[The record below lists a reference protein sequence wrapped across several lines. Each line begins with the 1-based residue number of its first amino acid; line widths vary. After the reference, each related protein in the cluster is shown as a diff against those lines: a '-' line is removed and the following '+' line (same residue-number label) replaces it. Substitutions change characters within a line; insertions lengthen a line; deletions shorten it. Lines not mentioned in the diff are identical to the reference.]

1 MELRQLRYFLA
12 IARCKSFSRAS
23 VELRI
28 AQPALSSQIAALEA
42 ELETQ
47 LFLRHSRGVG
57 LTEAGRALAP
67 KASDIL
73 AMLDGV
79 SAEIRA
85 LGKISAIELKL
96 GLPTTMTG
104 IFSIPLLDIFSETHP
119 EIVLHIVEGMTG
131 HLDKWVEQDDIDV
144 AILYD
149 RSASGRPTFS
159 RLGSERLVLV
169 GRNIG
174 QFGGRNQIQFQ
185 DIANLRLIHTTRA
198 HQLRRM
204 LDNYS
209 LEMKAPLSF
218 AAEIDSLTQIRTLLY
233 STRSYTILPESI
245 VLEWGSTNIDFWPIV
260 GPELRLKYHIVQST
274 KFERHAKSIEVL
286 DIITS
291 VARSLIAEG
300 KWLGAT
306 LEERDESHSKIL
318 LDTRV
323 R

>member
-12 IARCKSFSRAS
+12 IARCRSFSRAS

-47 LFLRHSRGVG
+47 LFLRHSRGVE

-67 KASDIL
+67 KAGEIL
-73 AMLDGV
+73 AMLDEV
-79 SAEIRA
+79 SAGIKA
-85 LGKISAIELKL
+85 LGKVSTIEIKL

-104 IFSIPLLDIFSETHP
+104 IVSIPLMDVFSETHP

-149 RSASGRPTFS
+149 RSAAGRPTFS
-159 RLGSERLVLV
+159 QLGWERLGLI
-169 GRNIG
+169 GRDAG
-174 QFGGRNQIQFQ
+174 QFDGRAGVGFR
-185 DIANLRLIHTTRA
+185 DLASLRLIHTTRA

-204 LDNYS
+204 LDNYAM
-209 LEMKAPLSF
+209 ETKTPLSL
-218 AAEIDSLTQIRTLLY
+218 AAEIDSLAQIRTLLY
-233 STRSYTILPESI
+233 STNGYTILPESI
-245 VLEWGSTNIDFWPIV
+245 MLEWGTSDMSFWPII
-260 GPELRLKYHIVQST
+260 GPELSLQHHIIRSA
-274 KFERHAKSIEVL
+274 KFERQAKSDEVL
-286 DIITS
+286 NIITS
-291 VARSLIAEG
+291 VARGLIDQG
-300 KWLGAT
+300 RWPGAT
-306 LEERDESHSKIL
+306 LERDENLSKIL
-318 LDTRV
+318 LDTVV